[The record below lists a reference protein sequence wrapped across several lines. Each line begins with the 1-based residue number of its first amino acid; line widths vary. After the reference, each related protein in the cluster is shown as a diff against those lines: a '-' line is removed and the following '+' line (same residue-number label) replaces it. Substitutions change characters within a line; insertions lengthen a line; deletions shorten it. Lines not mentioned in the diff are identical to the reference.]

1 MATVFLNT
9 QIGAVEIK
17 IPDTRILIL
26 VNTAVLNIKIDEAE
40 NKLFKVIVLCKKTYY
55 DAQISDI
62 QKKHLL
68 LLIITNLR
76 VICLIQRS
84 DKKRISS
91 QI

>member
-1 MATVFLNT
+1 MATAFLNT
-9 QIGAVEIK
+9 QIGAVEVK
-17 IPDTRILIL
+17 IPDTRIL
-26 VNTAVLNIKIDEAE
+26 VNIVVLNIKIDEVE
-40 NKLFKVIVLCKKTYY
+40 NKFSKVVVLFKKTYY

-62 QKKHLL
+62 QKKNLL

-76 VICLIQRS
+76 VIYLIQRS

>member
-40 NKLFKVIVLCKKTYY
+40 NKLFKVIVLFKKTYY

-62 QKKHLL
+62 QKKT
-68 LLIITNLR
+68 IYYF
-76 VICLIQRS
+76 
-84 DKKRISS
+84 
-91 QI
+91 

>member
-17 IPDTRILIL
+17 IPDIRILIL

-40 NKLFKVIVLCKKTYY
+40 NKLFKVIVLFKKTYY

-62 QKKHLL
+62 QKKQF
-68 LLIITNLR
+68 TT
-76 VICLIQRS
+76 S
-84 DKKRISS
+84 DYNKFKSDMLDSKIRQKKN
-91 QI
+91 